1 MDDLVNPSDTLERQ
15 RDKLL
20 IICTALMRKAEQTP
34 SDQNDAVA
42 HIRRA
47 ALTDS
52 RGMQQTQ
59 DFERALGLLTKSK
72 AKLAEAQRDA
82 QHVGQMSRQTI
93 AALQEAKDT
102 IEALLDISKL
112 DAGQAVF
119 DIRPISL
126 GAILTSLADEM
137 RPVADRKGLTLKLI
151 PTSATVLSDPISL
164 RRILHHLLSN
174 AITDTDTGAVL
185 IEAQEQSD
193 KTVTIIVRDT
203 VRDIAAEDQP
213 HIFPVSASNKRAHGD
228 ANRLGHN
235 LTTVQRVCDALGHQ
249 MTLKSEVGDGSGFSV
264 NVALHIDDSV
274 QSAPMHDSPSS
285 AAAIVGAL
293 VLLVER
299 DDDQANTLMLRLEQ
313 EGAHVVHAA
322 TVEDAKEFLEEVEL
336 LPDVA
341 VLNDRIGSALN
352 GIDLHRMLQA
362 NFHRIPTLILSA
374 DPTVDPSADLSKAC
388 ETNNLHVMHQPTND
402 ENLLQALDRLL
413 CSPK

>member
-20 IICTALMRKAEQTP
+20 TICTALMRKVEQTP
-34 SDQNDAVA
+34 SDQTDAAA

-82 QHVGQMSRQTI
+82 RQVGRMSRQAI
-93 AALQEAKDT
+93 AALQETKDT

-112 DAGQAVF
+112 EAGHAVF

-174 AITDTDTGAVL
+174 AIADTDTGAVL

-213 HIFPVSASNKRAHGD
+213 HIFPVSASNKRAHDD
-228 ANRLGHN
+228 ANGLGHN
-235 LTTVQRVCDALGHQ
+235 LTILQRVCDALGHR
-249 MTLKSEVGDGSGFSV
+249 MTLNSEVGLGGCFSV
-264 NVALHIDDSV
+264 NVARHIDDSV
-274 QSAPMHDSPSS
+274 QPAPLHDSQSS

-293 VLLVER
+293 VLIVER

-322 TVEDAKEFLEEVEL
+322 TVEDAIEFLEEIEL

-341 VLNDRIGSALN
+341 VFNDQLGSAIN
-352 GIDLHRMLQA
+352 GVDLLRMVQA
-362 NFHRIPTLILSA
+362 DFRRIPTLIESA
-374 DPTVDPSADLSKAC
+374 EPSAELSGAC
-388 ETNNLHVMHQPTND
+388 ETNNLHVVHQPTD
-402 ENLLQALDRLL
+402 HKDLLQALDRLL
-413 CSPK
+413 RDAD

>member
-20 IICTALMRKAEQTP
+20 TICTALMRKVEQTP
-34 SDQNDAVA
+34 SDQTDAAA

-59 DFERALGLLTKSK
+59 DFERALGLLTKSR

-82 QHVGQMSRQTI
+82 QHVGQMSRQAI

-174 AITDTDTGAVL
+174 AIADTDTGAVL

-203 VRDIAAEDQP
+203 ASDIAAEEQTR
-213 HIFPVSASNKRAHGD
+213 IFPVSASNKRAHGE
-228 ANRLGHN
+228 ANRLGHS
-235 LTTVQRVCDALGHQ
+235 LTVVQRTCDALGHRT
-249 MTLKSEVGDGSGFSV
+249 TLNSEFGRGGFSV
-264 NVALHIDDSV
+264 NVARHIDDTV
-274 QSAPMHDSPSS
+274 QPAPMHDSPSS

-299 DDDQANTLMLRLEQ
+299 DDDQANKLMLRLEQ

-322 TVEDAKEFLEEVEL
+322 TVADAIEFLEEIEL

>member
-20 IICTALMRKAEQTP
+20 TICTALMRKVEQTP
-34 SDQNDAVA
+34 SDQTDAAA

-82 QHVGQMSRQTI
+82 QQVGRMSRQAI
-93 AALQEAKDT
+93 AALQETKDT

-137 RPVADRKGLTLKLI
+137 RAVADRKGLTLKLI
-151 PTSATVLSDPISL
+151 PISATVLSDPISL
-164 RRILHHLLSN
+164 RRILHHFLSN

-185 IEAQEQSD
+185 IEAQEQSN

-213 HIFPVSASNKRAHGD
+213 RIFPVSASNKRAHGD
-228 ANRLGHN
+228 ANGLGHN
-235 LTTVQRVCDALGHQ
+235 LTIVQRVCDALGHR
-249 MTLKSEVGDGSGFSV
+249 MTLNSEVGDGSGFSV
-264 NVALHIDDSV
+264 NVARHIDDSV
-274 QSAPMHDSPSS
+274 QPAPLHESPSS

-299 DDDQANTLMLRLEQ
+299 DNDQANTLMLRLEQ

-322 TVEDAKEFLEEVEL
+322 TVADAIELLEEIEL
-336 LPDVA
+336 LPDLA
-341 VLNDRIGSALN
+341 VINDRMGSSLG

-362 NFHRIPTLILSA
+362 NFQKIPTLIVSA
-374 DPTVDPSADLSKAC
+374 DPSAELSGAC
-388 ETNNLHVMHQPTND
+388 ETNNLHAVHLPTD
-402 ENLLQALDRLL
+402 HEDLLQALDRLL
-413 CSPK
+413 RDGG